1 MSDAKLGSGVSSD
14 ATTESS
20 LPEIL
25 NAHARMETQ
34 CGEIYV
40 QFAATFG
47 QYPELRRMRTLMA
60 LEEGGHA
67 AVVRAVN
74 RGLLSGVLKAR
85 SLILP
90 LEYLDSL
97 SMQLK
102 GYQEQAQAE
111 ISLDRAL
118 RHLRTGMF

>member
-1 MSDAKLGSGVSSD
+1 MSDAKLGNGVSSD
-14 ATTESS
+14 ATTASS

-40 QFAATFG
+40 MFAATFG
-47 QYPELRRMRTLMA
+47 QYPELRRTWTVMA

-74 RGLLSGVLKAR
+74 RGLL
-85 SLILP
+85 
-90 LEYLDSL
+90 
-97 SMQLK
+97 
-102 GYQEQAQAE
+102 
-111 ISLDRAL
+111 
-118 RHLRTGMF
+118 

>member
-25 NAHARMETQ
+25 AHARMETQ

-47 QYPELRRMRTLMA
+47 
-60 LEEGGHA
+60 
-67 AVVRAVN
+67 
-74 RGLLSGVLKAR
+74 
-85 SLILP
+85 
-90 LEYLDSL
+90 
-97 SMQLK
+97 
-102 GYQEQAQAE
+102 
-111 ISLDRAL
+111 
-118 RHLRTGMF
+118 

>member
-1 MSDAKLGSGVSSD
+1 MWTA
-14 ATTESS
+14 
-20 LPEIL
+20 
-25 NAHARMETQ
+25 
-34 CGEIYV
+34 
-40 QFAATFG
+40 
-47 QYPELRRMRTLMA
+47 MA

-67 AVVRAVN
+67 AVVRAVS
-74 RGLLSGVLKAR
+74 RGLLSGVLRAK
-85 SLILP
+85 SLLLP

-118 RHLRTGMF
+118 RITWELECSELDLCANRWFPRTI